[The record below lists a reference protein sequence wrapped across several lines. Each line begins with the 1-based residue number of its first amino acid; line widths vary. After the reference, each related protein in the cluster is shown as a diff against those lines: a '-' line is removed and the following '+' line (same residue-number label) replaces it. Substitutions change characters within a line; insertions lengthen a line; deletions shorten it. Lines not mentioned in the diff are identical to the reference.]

1 MDETGNTT
9 NNEIE
14 AVNNVPVT
22 QSMPPP
28 SFSSANPVVVS
39 VQNAPPSN
47 FSFANPVAISV
58 QNEPPPP
65 AYTSYGQFVPPP
77 AGYPQ
82 AGHPQMGY
90 SQAGHPQAGYPQPGY
105 PPVGYPQAG
114 YPKVNQAQPQRMPNS
129 MVFAPNQGANV
140 SDFMAWSIFN
150 CLCCL
155 WPLGL
160 VAIFLSSMVM
170 EKKKSNN
177 VQGAK
182 SLSTATGIVNGIATV
197 AGIGLNIFLIMYYTQ
212 MR

>member
-9 NNEIE
+9 NNEVE

-22 QSMPPP
+22 QSM
-28 SFSSANPVVVS
+28 
-39 VQNAPPSN
+39 PPSN

-82 AGHPQMGY
+82 AGHPQVGY
-90 SQAGHPQAGYPQPGY
+90 PQAGYPQAGY
-105 PPVGYPQAG
+105 AQAG

-197 AGIGLNIFLIMYYTQ
+197 AGIGLNIFLIIYYTQ
-212 MR
+212 MY